1 MKIEKREYQVL
12 DTGTYA
18 ATVASIVTTTGQFGE
33 QLQWDFKL
41 EDGSMQR
48 AWCSMSLTPKS
59 KLFLWTKALLGEVP
73 DELET
78 DKLLGMPCRLAII
91 AKTKE
96 DGTEFNKVD
105 GILAPKAGQ
114 KKRPVPE
121 PIEEESEPIPF

>member
-1 MKIEKREYQVL
+1 MKIEKREYTVL

-41 EDGSMQR
+41 DDGSSQR

-59 KLFLWTKALLGEVP
+59 KLFLWSKALLGDVP
-73 DELET
+73 DTLDT
-78 DKLLGMPCRLAII
+78 DALIGLPCRLSILSKA
-91 AKTKE
+91 KE

-105 GILAPKAGQ
+105 QVLAPRKGQ
-114 KKRPVPE
+114 KPRLVPE
-121 PIEEESEPIPF
+121 PVEEVAEIPF